1 MPKVQE
7 QLYSPLSE
15 LLPFLHMEFTLGK
28 TLLAISFQYYVKF
41 EMNSNAIF
49 LEIFYNDSIPLLLT
63 NKFKDCISSQLHFPL
78 PRDPDKA
85 HTVTLIL
92 FLTGDISEKDCG

>member
-1 MPKVQE
+1 
-7 QLYSPLSE
+7 
-15 LLPFLHMEFTLGK
+15 MEFTLGK

-41 EMNSNAIF
+41 EMNPNAIF

-63 NKFKDCISSQLHFPL
+63 NKFKDCISSQLHLPL

-85 HTVTLIL
+85 HTVMLTL
-92 FLTGDISEKDCG
+92 FLTGDISVKDCG